1 MSEQVLNQFRS
12 DKALR
17 EDCIAIYE
25 AMGMDLNTAFRMFM
39 ERTRMVRG
47 LPFPATLPET
57 RMTREEARQAI
68 DDLRA
73 EAAGLPEMTL
83 DEINA
88 EIAAARAERKRRER
102 DRFSP
107 PDPAG
112 GFAHGE
118 GAEGRFGGNPDS
130 PLQRRNYEGIR
141 RGTSSPEVSLHG
153 KENPPGSGVHS
164 RLRPGR
170 KPQPDGPNPAGHG
183 RPGFL

>member
-17 EDCIAIYE
+17 EECVAIYE
-25 AMGMDLNTAFRMFM
+25 TMGMDLNTAFRMFM

-57 RMTREEARQAI
+57 CMTREEARQAI
-68 DDLRA
+68 DDMRA

-102 DRFSP
+102 
-107 PDPAG
+107 A
-112 GFAHGE
+112 
-118 GAEGRFGGNPDS
+118 
-130 PLQRRNYEGIR
+130 
-141 RGTSSPEVSLHG
+141 
-153 KENPPGSGVHS
+153 
-164 RLRPGR
+164 
-170 KPQPDGPNPAGHG
+170 
-183 RPGFL
+183 